1 MKRFAWLVALLM
13 LGGATLSLHGHL
25 DALEAERTR
34 EKGWVPPPSLTT
46 LKVGSLGYEHMT
58 SDFMW
63 LQALQYYGAHE
74 QNKPDGFFRL
84 LVPILKTVVGLDPS
98 FEYAYRFGGV
108 SAVGPKGE
116 NVALA
121 NELLALGSK
130 ARPDSWRIPYLKAS
144 NCLQYTPEDNPC
156 IAEGFARASQIE
168 GAPEWMDLLASRAL
182 ANNREEGLA
191 RDLIYRALQRTTDP
205 ILKARL
211 QDRLVALEVSE
222 VLHGINSAVEA
233 WRAQGG
239 KGCPQNLSDLSP
251 YGVDSTLEPP
261 AGGQY
266 FLDEECKAQSST
278 QVGDLELYRR

>member
-1 MKRFAWLVALLM
+1 MMRFGWLLALFL

-25 DALEAERTR
+25 DTLEAERTR
-34 EKGWVPPPSLTT
+34 VKGWAPPPSLTT

-108 SAVGPKGE
+108 SAVGPQGE

-121 NELLALGSK
+121 NELLAIGAE
-130 ARPDSWRIPYLKAS
+130 ARPDSWRIPYLRAS
-144 NCLQYTPEDNPC
+144 NCLQYTPDDSEC
-156 IAEGFARASQIE
+156 IAKGFARASQID

-191 RDLIYRALQRTTDP
+191 RDLIYRALQKTKDP
-205 ILKARL
+205 ILQARL
-211 QDRLVALEVSE
+211 QDRLVALEVNE
-222 VLHGINSAVEA
+222 VLRTIDAAVTA
-233 WRAQGG
+233 WRAAGG
-239 KGCPQNLSDLSP
+239 NGCPEGLAALAVH
-251 YGVDSTLEPP
+251 GVDPALEPP

-266 FLDEECKAQSST
+266 FLDQECKAQSST
-278 QVGDLELYRR
+278 QVGGLELYRR